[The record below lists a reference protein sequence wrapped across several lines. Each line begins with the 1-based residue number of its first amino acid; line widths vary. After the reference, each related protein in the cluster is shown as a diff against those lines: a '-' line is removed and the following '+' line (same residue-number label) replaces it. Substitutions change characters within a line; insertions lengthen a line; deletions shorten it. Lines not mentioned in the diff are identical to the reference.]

1 MKISNFLKRVSDAM
15 KVVVPVPKQAIKSK
29 LTTVAQQ
36 VQAHAAEFA
45 LVKRHYANYEE
56 FCSAKALKA
65 HVSTLLSDIDLNT
78 PPGLAGLI
86 CQDLAKYEKRF
97 LKKPRPFVA
106 LAILARCSAH
116 RLTIDGGK
124 VSFLALVAAE
134 SASGKEAQQQ
144 YLKDVYRHIGLY
156 NSVAG
161 EPRSDKQMLEALCE
175 FEIAVYVLDEIHAW
189 FGKGRGA
196 SSSNHEKAMLD
207 LLLKIS
213 TTRLIE
219 FPLRLKTQFIEK
231 TTEDIEKL
239 EAKVTRSD
247 EQNVELET
255 KYRVLSKLQ
264 NGWIDPIMILIG
276 YSTPVNLDSLIC
288 RQTIESGLIGR
299 FLFLRVEKRLTLNE
313 APTNRPSDEIVQR
326 CAALLKTSQTLTLSE
341 ESSKMLK
348 ILISF
353 FELHEHRNHPQLGAL
368 YARGVEHIKRVS
380 SILAMETSVVE
391 VGHLLYAAKLYM
403 SCIESCQ
410 AALKNE
416 KSALSTA
423 RRERPVEEV
432 AREIVLDELEKQP
445 QPQGVLAN
453 RLVKRSSKVRELRQ
467 SSPGFEHRLLEQLV
481 AENAIV
487 LKSDKKYHI
496 ASR

>member
-15 KVVVPVPKQAIKSK
+15 KVVVQVPKKAMKPK
-29 LTTVAQQ
+29 LTVVAQQ

-45 LVKRHYANYEE
+45 LVEKHYANYEE

-65 HVSTLLSDIDLNT
+65 LVSTLLRHVDLNA

-86 CQDLAKYEKRF
+86 CEDLAKYEKRF
-97 LKKPRPFVA
+97 MKKTRPFVA
-106 LAILARCSAH
+106 LSVMARCSAH
-116 RLTIDGGK
+116 RLTIDAGK
-124 VSFLALVAAE
+124 VSFLGLVAAE

-144 YLKDVYRHIGLY
+144 YQKDVYREAGLY
-156 NSVAG
+156 NSIAG
-161 EPRSDKQMLEALCE
+161 EPRSDLQMLEALCE
-175 FEIAVYVLDEIHAW
+175 FEVAVYVLDEIHSW

-219 FPLRLKTQFIEK
+219 FPLRLKTKFIEK
-231 TTEDIEKL
+231 TIKDIEEL
-239 EAKVTRSD
+239 EMKGCQTT
-247 EQNVELET
+247 EENVELET
-255 KYRVLSKLQ
+255 KHRVLSKLR

-276 YSTPVNLDSLIC
+276 YSTPINLDSLIC

-299 FLFLRVEKRLTLNE
+299 FLFLRVDERDVLNKT
-313 APTNRPSDEIVQR
+313 PTTRPCDEIVQR
-326 CAALLKTSQTLTLSE
+326 CSALLQTSKALTLSE
-341 ESSKMLK
+341 ESNEMLT
-348 ILISF
+348 ILISY

-368 YARGVEHIKRVS
+368 YARGVEHIKRVA

-391 VGHLLYAAKLYM
+391 ASHLLYAAKLYM

-410 AALKNE
+410 AALNSE
-416 KSALSTA
+416 KSGSWNA
-423 RRERPVEEV
+423 RRDRPAEEV
-432 AREIVLDELEKQP
+432 AREIVLHELEKQP
-445 QPQGVLAN
+445 QKAGVLAN
-453 RLVKRSSKVRELRQ
+453 RLVKRSRTVREVRKI
-467 SSPGFEHRLLEQLV
+467 SPGYEHRLLEQLV

-487 LKSDKKYHI
+487 LKSDNKYHI